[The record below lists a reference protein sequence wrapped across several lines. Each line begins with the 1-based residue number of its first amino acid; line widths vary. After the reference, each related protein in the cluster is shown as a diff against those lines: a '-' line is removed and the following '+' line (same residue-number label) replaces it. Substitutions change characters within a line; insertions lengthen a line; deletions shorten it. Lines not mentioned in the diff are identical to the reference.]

1 MKTSTNKKLNDQIEI
16 KKLRKELDRQYEKQE
31 RLNALLNISKD
42 LAGELNLDHLLY
54 KISHEVKKALHADR
68 CSIFLYDEEKE
79 ELWSKVATGVK
90 GEIRFPADKGLAGHV
105 CQSKEILNIPD
116 AYEDKRFNPE
126 IDKKTGYKTRT
137 ILSIP
142 LLNKMHDVIGVFQ
155 VLNKKDGPFTKYN
168 EELLSA
174 IGSISSSAIENA
186 LLHDEQ
192 KKSFISFV
200 ETLATTL
207 DTRDYIT
214 AGHSRRVT
222 LYALEIGRLMKL
234 NPGMMEILHYAGLVH
249 DIGKI
254 GVPEIVLFKDRKLT
268 EEEYE
273 IIKGHAKITKNILKK
288 IHFQK
293 NYRQIPEIAAS
304 HHEKIDGTGYPD
316 NLRGDDIPLGGKI
329 LAVAD
334 VFDALTSRRQY
345 QDRLDL
351 EKVIK
356 IIDTETGTSFEPFV
370 VYNFKF
376 LSLDR
381 LIRILEYGHSEA
393 LDPEDLKK
401 LSVYSLREIV
411 EIRQKSN
418 KTDAELEIENI
429 FMRYYLR
436 QYRME

>member
-1 MKTSTNKKLNDQIEI
+1 MKTSNKKIDQQTEI
-16 KKLRKELDRQYEKQE
+16 RKLRTELDRQYTERE
-31 RLNALLNISKD
+31 RLNALLNISKG
-42 LAGELNLDHLLY
+42 LAGELDLDTLLK
-54 KISHEVKKALHADR
+54 KISREVKKALHADR
-68 CSIFLYDEEKE
+68 CSIFLLDESTNQ
-79 ELWSKVATGVK
+79 LWSKVATGVRS
-90 GEIRFPADKGLAGHV
+90 EIRFPADKGLAGHV
-105 CQSKEILNIPD
+105 CQTKEILNIKD
-116 AYEDKRFNPE
+116 AYKDERFNPE
-126 IDKKTGYKTRT
+126 IDKKTGYKTKT

-142 LLNKMHDVIGVFQ
+142 LLRKGNDVIGVFQ
-155 VLNKKDGPFTKYN
+155 VLNKKDGSFTKEN
-168 EELLSA
+168 AELLTA
-174 IGSISSSAIENA
+174 IASMSSASIENA
-186 LLHDEQ
+186 LLYAEH

-222 LYALEIGRLMKL
+222 KYALEIGKLMKL
-234 NPGMMEILHYAGLVH
+234 DIESLEILHYSGLLH

-268 EEEYE
+268 EDEYE
-273 IIKGHAKITKNILKK
+273 IIKGHAKITQNILKK
-288 IHFQK
+288 INFEK
-293 NYRQIPEIAAS
+293 KYREIPQIASS

-316 NLRGDDIPLGGKI
+316 QLKGDDIPLGGKI

-351 EKVIK
+351 EKVMK

-376 LSLDR
+376 ISLDR
-381 LIRILEYGHSEA
+381 LIRILEYGHVAE
-393 LDPEDLKK
+393 LDEDDLER
-401 LSVYSLREIV
+401 LTEYSLREIV

-436 QYRME
+436 QYRTD